1 MKNFSQRHAL
11 LLLCWITYIV
21 AYLCRLSYA
30 SALPKLAVSLAVPV
44 EYLGIAASAYYIVY
58 AVSQLINGFIG
69 DRVNPYRYIILA
81 TVMTSAANL
90 LISVSSSYI
99 SVSLIWA
106 ANGFCQAIFW
116 GIFLRLL
123 SYTFPIENRKL
134 VSTVMSTA
142 SNIGILVS
150 WTGLGLL
157 FEHRSWQIYFA
168 VPGMIMAFLIPL
180 WVIMTKICPAEDL
193 FSRQGK
199 PMFKQTLMELVRIR
213 IQYICLLCCCI
224 GFIKEGMAAWAPTIF
239 SQMLNLSQGDSL
251 VLLTIVPVAN
261 ILGIFIG
268 REMLVRVGGNCKSAV
283 LRLLCMVVICVVLMI
298 VTQNMLSLLTVILI
312 GLLCT
317 LTNAASWII
326 ISFLPLSFVGRNMVS
341 TAVGIF
347 DFSIYV
353 GASLASTLMGVLM
366 ARFGWTAIPF
376 LWIAVAV
383 LAITF
388 CLGKAG
394 MFLQTEGKQG

>member
-1 MKNFSQRHAL
+1 
-11 LLLCWITYIV
+11 
-21 AYLCRLSYA
+21 
-30 SALPKLAVSLAVPV
+30 
-44 EYLGIAASAYYIVY
+44 
-58 AVSQLINGFIG
+58 
-69 DRVNPYRYIILA
+69 
-81 TVMTSAANL
+81 
-90 LISVSSSYI
+90 
-99 SVSLIWA
+99 
-106 ANGFCQAIFW
+106 
-116 GIFLRLL
+116 
-123 SYTFPIENRKL
+123 
-134 VSTVMSTA
+134 
-142 SNIGILVS
+142 
-150 WTGLGLL
+150 
-157 FEHRSWQIYFA
+157 
-168 VPGMIMAFLIPL
+168 
-180 WVIMTKICPAEDL
+180 
-193 FSRQGK
+193 
-199 PMFKQTLMELVRIR
+199 
-213 IQYICLLCCCI
+213 
-224 GFIKEGMAAWAPTIF
+224 
-239 SQMLNLSQGDSL
+239 
-251 VLLTIVPVAN
+251 
-261 ILGIFIG
+261 
-268 REMLVRVGGNCKSAV
+268 
-283 LRLLCMVVICVVLMI
+283 MVVICVVLMI